1 MNQAPIS
8 VITSCKLELVLQP
21 VPMPIMPSSN
31 SDAWLAFIA
40 RGQSSYSFP
49 LDLPEVE
56 RVQEY
61 MIEHSTECLT
71 DGNRNYTIAGR
82 NLVACYPDQIPREL
96 VRKYELA

>member
-1 MNQAPIS
+1 MPKPSII
-8 VITSCKLELVLQP
+8 VITSCILELKLQP

-31 SDAWLAFIA
+31 SDAWLAFID

-56 RVQEY
+56 RVQEF

-82 NLVACYPDQIPREL
+82 NFVACYPDQIPREL
-96 VRKYELA
+96 VREYELA